1 MGGQPKREEMS
12 YELRVFL
19 SEVGEVVREYLE
31 KNIAGVVQY
40 EKTSEKSKGYRG

>member
-31 KNIAGVVQY
+31 KKHRRRGTVREDIREEQGV
-40 EKTSEKSKGYRG
+40 